1 MFSDGTKH
9 TNMGK
14 VDITS
19 GHGNRTV
26 LWQTA
31 GRGLLGMCKFIPPS
45 SDHRFNMNCSASKEY
60 DSSKRHKIVP
70 NGYNLGRDWLVD
82 RAVEGGRW
90 KGMWWKAE
98 VEWRTDL
105 IDSGKKGQLFFIFS
119 LKHPHQQ
126 PKSLGVNHG
135 IPQDGRIAV
144 LTVYRQ

>member
-1 MFSDGTKH
+1 MQ
-9 TNMGK
+9 
-14 VDITS
+14 
-19 GHGNRTV
+19 R
-26 LWQTA
+26 
-31 GRGLLGMCKFIPPS
+31 
-45 SDHRFNMNCSASKEY
+45 SASKEY

-105 IDSGKKGQLFFIFS
+105 IESGKKGQLSFIS
-119 LKHPHQQ
+119 LTKHLSNQI
-126 PKSLGVNHG
+126 SLGVNHG

-144 LTVYRQ
+144 LTVHRL